1 MLLIDVIS
9 EITGEIIAVSQSGEF
24 IFLASKEPVP
34 AATLEQAQE
43 QWAELDRLSK
53 IEEINAQVREMIAEQ
68 YPLHEEIKLIRTAP
82 SEEFDIYHAH
92 VEACRQWGREQKAA
106 LGLVAK
112 GIE

>member
-43 QWAELDRLSK
+43 QWAELDKLAK
-53 IEEINAQVREMIAEQ
+53 IEEINTQVREMIAEQ
-68 YPLHEEIKLIRTAP
+68 YPMREEIKLLRLAP
-82 SEEFDIYHAH
+82 CEEYTVYNEHA
-92 VEACRQWGREQKAA
+92 EACRQWGREQKAA
-106 LGLVAK
+106 LGLLTPAS
-112 GIE
+112 